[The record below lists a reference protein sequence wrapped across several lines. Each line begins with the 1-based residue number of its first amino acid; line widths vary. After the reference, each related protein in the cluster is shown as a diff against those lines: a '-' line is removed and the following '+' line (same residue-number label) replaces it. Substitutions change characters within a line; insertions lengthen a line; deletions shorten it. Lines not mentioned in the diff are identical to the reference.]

1 MAPTE
6 QDKAQDDYQGQEEAR
21 TMGSK
26 EVCGG
31 EGRRRGGEEGM
42 VSSVAELTISQ
53 ELAKLLQSRVRNA
66 HESHTRL

>member
-1 MAPTE
+1 MASTE

-31 EGRRRGGEEGM
+31 RVGEEGM

-66 HESHTRL
+66 HESHARL